1 MKLLPDRG
9 GTDACYLILLTL
21 FQFHRDGAHISQR
34 HAQSLLYNL
43 SLCHTIL
50 VSLIQ
55 AQSLS
60 VQSFSLNL
68 SPTLRFA
75 LQLVVIMSSSQ
86 VSPDS

>member
-9 GTDACYLILLTL
+9 GTDASYLILLTL
-21 FQFHRDGAHISQR
+21 FQFHRDGDHISQR

-50 VSLIQ
+50 VSLTQ
-55 AQSLS
+55 

-68 SPTLRFA
+68 SPTLRLA